1 MKKMRLSVLLAAFAL
16 SSTVFAQV
24 TVQQI
29 PNLKEQTMSAEDYQ
43 NFRTSVDMKLN
54 KKSTVSTWYSYQDIL
69 GDNGERFTYFT
80 GTHMWPDSMPVILLT
95 DGASHVGLHGIG
107 EVFDPKSFYF
117 IDPAPQLNQHNNYTV
132 DSIAFFYK
140 YLNRTGIADTLLVQ
154 FYNMD
159 KLASLA
165 FGGTTPTYSVVL
177 NKATSAGATPTSFV
191 KIPLDMSNN
200 TADFYVSSTA
210 SFSGVM
216 QLPAN
221 LNVPKGGLCA
231 FTATFMPGNY
241 PVALGDTLAS
251 DSTQIPVKTLN
262 SFVPLVFRGDGAA
275 SALDNSFNLG
285 LFNFSTQK
293 YSTRSPEWFYPAN
306 APGALKQYIY
316 SQFHITSGN
325 ISVNDLKNGFGLGN
339 AYPNP
344 ASKNEVI
351 SIEFSLG
358 RTENV
363 TIELFDLL
371 GQKVKTIAADNFTQG
386 SHTVNFTASDLKS
399 GVYIYNIKA
408 GAYSS
413 SKKLT
418 LTK

>member
-16 SSTVFAQV
+16 SSTLFAQV
-24 TVQQI
+24 SVQQF
-29 PNLKEQTMSAEDYQ
+29 PNLQEQTMTAEDYQ
-43 NFRTSVDMKLN
+43 NFRTSVDLKLN
-54 KKSTVSTWYSYQDIL
+54 KKATVSSWYSYQDIL

-80 GTHMWPDSMPVILLT
+80 GTHMWPDSLPVILLT
-95 DGASHVGLHGIG
+95 AGVDHIGLHGIG

-117 IDPAPQLNQHNNYTV
+117 IEPTPQFNQHNNYTV

-159 KLASLA
+159 KLASLS

-177 NKATSAGATPTSFV
+177 NKATSTGSSSTISV
-191 KIPLDMSNN
+191 KIPLDASNN
-200 TADFYVSSTA
+200 TDNFYVSSTA

-216 QLPAN
+216 QIPVN
-221 LNVPKGGLCA
+221 VNVPKGGLCA

-251 DSTQIPVKTLN
+251 DSTQIPVKPLN

-325 ISVNDLKNGFGLGN
+325 LSANGVKNGFGLGN

-344 ASKNEVI
+344 AAKNDEI
-351 SIEFSLG
+351 SIDFALG
-358 RTENV
+358 RTEKV

-371 GQKVKTIAADNFTQG
+371 GQKVKTIAVDNFTQG
-386 SHTVNFTASDLKS
+386 SHTVSFTANDLNS

-408 GAYSS
+408 GAYSA